1 MLESV
6 PPISDA
12 QFRLGVIAG
21 AIVLGLGI
29 GSVRFCGSVSLP
41 PKPPSPNGAVG
52 GTSTQLLTKS
62 TGAPAVYQDFLAHD
76 ATAAGVLTPAYEDMT
91 KKLAFRADD
100 VRHVLE
106 VGEPP
111 IEVAGLR
118 LAAVYANDTLALEI
132 SNATKSTL
140 GYFIKTSPTPNVA
153 DCNKARPL
161 PLNVMVIE
169 KGATETRVEC
179 VKRDGMAIAVTK
191 VETVELSPLSA
202 YYLRQV
208 PPALVGIEDRVARG
222 HVAAKTK
229 EPCSPIVS
237 QAVRTG
243 LERGE
248 IGWRDLADFYSRHR
262 CQTYSFPLGYRAFT
276 EDGQRQIPATGSG
289 M

>member
-6 PPISDA
+6 PTISDG

-21 AIVLGLGI
+21 AILLGLGI
-29 GSVRFCGSVSLP
+29 GTVRFCGSVSLP
-41 PKPPSPNGAVG
+41 PKPPPPDRVA
-52 GTSTQLLTKS
+52 GTTTQLLGKS
-62 TGAPAVYQDFLAHD
+62 ATAPAVYQDFLARD
-76 ATAAGVLTPAYEDMT
+76 AADAGIRTPDYEEMT
-91 KKLAFRADD
+91 RKLAFRADD

-106 VGEPP
+106 VGDPP

-118 LAAVYANDTLALEI
+118 LQAVIANDTLALEI
-132 SNATKSTL
+132 SNRTKSTL

-153 DCNKARPL
+153 DCSKARPL
-161 PLNVMVIE
+161 PFNAMVIE
-169 KGATETRVEC
+169 KGAKETRVEC
-179 VKRDGMAIAVTK
+179 VMRTGLAIAVTK
-191 VETVELSPLSA
+191 VETVEVSPLSA

-208 PPALVGIEDRVARG
+208 PPAVVGVDDRVARG
-222 HVAAKTK
+222 HVPLKTR
-229 EPCSPIVS
+229 EPCSSIVS

-276 EDGQRQIPATGSG
+276 EDGQRPVPAPASG